1 MDSSVSRD
9 GQNRSSRC
17 PGRSRSNTI
26 FRMFVEVMVDM
37 RETSSATDN
46 DEENTSSRSSER
58 FPRVGMENTG
68 EPRYCVGQCS

>member
-37 RETSSATDN
+37 RETSETKN
-46 DEENTSSRSSER
+46 DEENVSSRSSER

-68 EPRYCVGQCS
+68 EPRHCVG